1 MKSFENWKA
10 EELELTYGL
19 QELKKHPFL
28 ETWLSHHVLPS
39 DYENQALNNLQKV
52 LQDNADSWNEDEV
65 KFFFIGPLVALINFM
80 TDYFKAFTQ
89 RPLSAK
95 IMDVDGNET
104 QLSGKVDMMVANGK
118 EDPRQPFFFVH
129 EYKQEKRRET
139 DPKGQLL
146 ATMLAAQKNNK
157 GKEFPILGSYVIGR
171 LWFFVVL
178 DGNNYAR
185 SLAFDASR
193 EGIYDIFSFLHFA
206 KNNIEIN
213 AKQFVN
219 LRPNKK

>member
-1 MKSFENWKA
+1 MKSFENWNA
-10 EELELTYGL
+10 EELELTYGIR
-19 QELKKHPFL
+19 EVENHPFL
-28 ETWLSHHVLPS
+28 DAWLSAKFEMTERQRDTLNDLQYVLKKNV
-39 DYENQALNNLQKV
+39 DA
-52 LQDNADSWNEDEV
+52 WNEDEV
-65 KFFFIGPLVALINFM
+65 KFFFIGPLVALVNFM
-80 TDYFKAFTQ
+80 SDTFKAFTQ
-89 RPLSAK
+89 RALSAK
-95 IMDVDGNET
+95 IIDVNGVET
-104 QLSGKVDMMVANGK
+104 QLSGKVDMMVATGK
-118 EDPRQPFFFVH
+118 ENPRQPFFFVH

-193 EGIYDIFSFLHFA
+193 DALYDIFSLLQFA
-206 KNNIEIN
+206 KQNIAIN
-213 AKQFVN
+213 SQQFIVH
-219 LRPNKK
+219 RV